1 MKSEWRVT
9 SVPGALSRGR
19 PLRSGD
25 RIMQTIGDRIK
36 AAREAAGL
44 TQQQLADAVEAG
56 GGRQQVSNWENSR
69 RAPRLETLERIAAAC
84 GVTPG
89 WLMFGE

>member
-1 MKSEWRVT
+1 
-9 SVPGALSRGR
+9 
-19 PLRSGD
+19 
-25 RIMQTIGDRIK
+25 MQTIGDRIK

-44 TQQQLADAVEAG
+44 TQQQLADAVQAG
-56 GGRQQVSNWENSR
+56 GGRQQVSNWENSCRTPR
-69 RAPRLETLERIAAAC
+69 RDALERIAEAC